1 MIKKTLKKEN
11 NDVVKLLASEIC
23 TGDGTLLTS
32 LLELF
37 NNFKFTPAQTRS
49 VNLDEITESGIIQ
62 VIDNQGGGTLPLNM
76 SASHNFFLMT
86 LTRIEDTPY
95 RRQVLLDIRT
105 SRIYTRYRNEAG
117 GWHPWVLLSN
127 DYSTEVERIIGFW
140 IDGKPIYRKTINV
153 TMTATETSK
162 SIATG
167 ITNMEFCIR
176 AYGCGLYGTQI
187 FLPFNFINSGGHNS
201 FHITGKGTTIMMQN
215 DGAYP
220 TTTGYITLEYTKTT
234 D

>member
-23 TGDGTLLTS
+23 TGDGILLTS

-37 NNFKFTPAQTRS
+37 NNFKFTPAQNSS
-49 VNLDEITESGIIQ
+49 VNIDEITDSGIIQ
-62 VIDNQGGGTLPLNM
+62 VMNGIGTLPHSM
-76 SASHNFFLMT
+76 STENNFFLIT
-86 LTRIEDTPY
+86 LIRVEDVFY
-95 RRQVLLDIRT
+95 KRQIMLDIRS
-105 SRIYTRYRNEAG
+105 SRIYTRYSSG
-117 GWHPWVLLSN
+117 TSGWLHWVMLN
-127 DYSTEVERIIGFW
+127 DDYSTGVERIIGYW
-140 IDGKPIYRKTINV
+140 INGKPIYRKTINV